1 MGAPAVDAKMRALEA
16 TVQVTGV
23 ILAGGKSRR
32 MGRDKA
38 FLPFGRGV
46 LIERVI
52 EVIQQV
58 TAEVILITNTP
69 EQYQRFGL
77 PMFAD
82 VIPDA
87 GSLGGIYSGLV
98 CANTPAILC
107 LACDMPFVTPAFLR
121 LLCDNADEAEV
132 VIPRNSEDFQPLC
145 AVYAQAC
152 REPIRQRIEA
162 GRLKITGFFD
172 AVRVC
177 IIEGEMLTRYD
188 PRNVMF
194 FNANTPE
201 EYAQAQQ
208 LLSARAC

>member
-1 MGAPAVDAKMRALEA
+1 
-16 TVQVTGV
+16 V

-38 FLPFGRGV
+38 FLPFGKGM

-58 TAEVILITNTP
+58 TDDVILITNTP

-77 PMFAD
+77 PMFSD
-82 VIPDA
+82 VIPEA
-87 GSLGGIYSGLV
+87 GSLGGIYTGLV
-98 CANTPAILC
+98 SAKTLYSLC
-107 LACDMPFVTPAFLR
+107 LACDMPFVRPEFLCFLR
-121 LLCDNADEAEV
+121 ETASEADV
-132 VIPRNSEDFQPLC
+132 VIPRNAEDFQPLC
-145 AVYAQAC
+145 AVYSQVC

-172 AVRVC
+172 HVRVR
-177 IIEGEMLTRYD
+177 IIEGELLTRYD
-188 PRNVMF
+188 PHDVMF

-201 EYAQAQQ
+201 EYERARQ
-208 LLSARAC
+208 LLEKLEALST

>member
-1 MGAPAVDAKMRALEA
+1 MQA
-16 TVQVTGV
+16 TGI

-38 FLPFGRGV
+38 FLPFGRGL

-58 TAEVILITNTP
+58 TADVILITNSP

-77 PMFAD
+77 PMFPD

-87 GSLGGIYSGLV
+87 GSLGGIYTGLV
-98 CANTPAILC
+98 SAKTPYGLC
-107 LACDMPFVTPAFLR
+107 LACDMPFVTPDFLR
-121 LLCDNADEAEV
+121 LLCDTAAQADV
-132 VIPRNSEDFQPLC
+132 VIPRNTEDFQPLC
-145 AVYAQAC
+145 AVYSQAC
-152 REPIRQRIEA
+152 QAPIRQKIAA

-172 AVRVC
+172 QVLVRV
-177 IIEGEMLTRYD
+177 IDGELLARYD
-188 PRNVMF
+188 PHDVMF

-201 EYAQAQQ
+201 EYEQARQI
-208 LLSARAC
+208 LGDVEC

>member
-1 MGAPAVDAKMRALEA
+1 MP
-16 TVQVTGV
+16 VTGI

-38 FLPFGRGV
+38 FLPFGRGL

-58 TAEVILITNTP
+58 TAEVILITNSP
-69 EQYQRFGL
+69 EQYRRFGL

-87 GSLGGIYSGLV
+87 GSLGGIYTGLV
-98 CANTPAILC
+98 SAKTPYSLC
-107 LACDMPFVTPAFLR
+107 LACDMPFVKPDFLR
-121 LLCDNADEAEV
+121 LLCDLAAEADV
-132 VIPRNSEDFQPLC
+132 VIPRNADDFQPLC
-145 AVYAQAC
+145 AVYAQVC
-152 REPIRQRIEA
+152 RAPIRQKIEA

-172 AVRVC
+172 DVRVRV
-177 IIEGEMLTRYD
+177 IDGELLARYD
-188 PRNVMF
+188 PHDVMF

-201 EYAQAQQ
+201 EYER
-208 LLSARAC
+208 ARQMLGEPAC

>member
-1 MGAPAVDAKMRALEA
+1 MI
-16 TVQVTGV
+16 QVTGV

-38 FLPFGRGV
+38 FLPFGKGV

-52 EVIQQV
+52 EVVRAV
-58 TAEVILITNTP
+58 TDDLLLITNTP

-77 PMFAD
+77 PMVSD
-82 VIPDA
+82 VIPEA
-87 GSLGGIYSGLV
+87 GSLGGIYTGLV
-98 CANTPAILC
+98 HAKTPYSLA
-107 LACDMPFVTPAFLR
+107 LACDMPFVKPAFLR
-121 LLCDNADEAEV
+121 FLCDMAGEADVMIPKNA
-132 VIPRNSEDFQPLC
+132 EDFQPLC

-172 AVRVC
+172 QVRVRL
-177 IIEGEMLTRYD
+177 IEEEVLARYD
-188 PRNVMF
+188 PHDVMF

-201 EYAQAQQ
+201 EYER
-208 LLSARAC
+208 ARRMMEELGG

>member
-1 MGAPAVDAKMRALEA
+1 MH
-16 TVQVTGV
+16 VTGI

-32 MGRDKA
+32 MGQDKA
-38 FLPFGRGV
+38 FLPFGKGQ

-58 TAEVILITNTP
+58 TADIILITNTP

-87 GSLGGIYSGLV
+87 GSLGGIYTGLV
-98 CANTPAILC
+98 SAKTPSSLC
-107 LACDMPFVTPAFLR
+107 LACDMPFVKPDFLR
-121 LLCDNADEAEV
+121 FLCDTADQADV
-132 VIPRNSEDFQPLC
+132 VIPRNAEDFQPLC
-145 AVYAQAC
+145 AVYSQAC

-172 AVRVC
+172 HVRVRV
-177 IIEGEMLTRYD
+177 IEGDLLARYD
-188 PRNVMF
+188 PHDVMF

-201 EYAQAQQ
+201 EYEQARRM
-208 LLSARAC
+208 LGEVGC